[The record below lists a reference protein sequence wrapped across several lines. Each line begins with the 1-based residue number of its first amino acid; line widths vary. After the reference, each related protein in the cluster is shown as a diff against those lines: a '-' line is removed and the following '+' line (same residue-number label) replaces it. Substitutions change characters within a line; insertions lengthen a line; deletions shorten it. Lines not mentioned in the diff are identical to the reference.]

1 MTTKPYQL
9 KFYPSNKADGI
20 VLGRYETSYLAR
32 VTAELLKACV
42 TEGEIQV
49 EFNNAAPAVS

>member
-1 MTTKPYQL
+1 MTAKPYQL
-9 KFYPSNKADGI
+9 KFYAAGADKGI